1 MGNDS
6 PLPPEPRRRRRT
18 ENTRGDYRVYRAGSP
33 SEARP
38 RRRPLPPRE
47 GRPIPAVPP
56 PPPPRDPG
64 RRQRRGLA
72 WRVAKWAVLAVAG
85 WTALS
90 VVLFLFS
97 AQVLQDRV

>member
-1 MGNDS
+1 M
-6 PLPPEPRRRRRT
+6 
-18 ENTRGDYRVYRAGSP
+18 
-33 SEARP
+33 
-38 RRRPLPPRE
+38 
-47 GRPIPAVPP
+47 PP

-64 RRQRRGLA
+64 RRQRRSRQPREPRRTERRRGLA

-97 AQVLQDRV
+97 AQFLQDRV